1 MPEFL
6 IDEALERLRVIGP
19 ANLSGSQGNW
29 IREAREVLEGYKA
42 RATALTSASKSSEE
56 HWEVT
61 LLLSEPPDFGC
72 VYALV
77 PYPRSTGSLPAT

>member
-19 ANLSGSQGNW
+19 ANLSGPQGEW
-29 IREAREVLEGYKA
+29 IRETREVLEGYRV
-42 RATALTSASKSSEE
+42 RATALTSASTSRDEE
-56 HWEVT
+56 WEVT
-61 LLLSEPPDFGC
+61 LVLSEPPDLGC

-77 PYPRSTGSLPAT
+77 PFPRSTGSTPTT